1 MNYKN
6 YLEWVFIT
14 LLLVLLPGCT
24 AKKKTD
30 LQTLALQGKVKQMIE
45 LQYFAVEKFGKVE
58 KGDPYRQDGWDV
70 VMDFNERGCYS
81 KITYIDSY
89 GQNVGYTDY
98 LYNEQNEL
106 YSEHN
111 YDAEGGFSD
120 KRNYSYDEKKRA
132 YEILL
137 INSSDGL
144 NGSVLLDYDDKE
156 NTVTESTYN
165 ARGKLLNKE
174 VRKMDK
180 NGLPIETKIYNGEKN
195 LVNYRKET
203 FDKNGLRT
211 ELTVLSPDEDVLM
224 KIFFKYDDKDNLISQ
239 EGIDE
244 NGKAFLPTRFEYE
257 FDKQGNWTKRVEY
270 INNKPTFVL
279 ERQFEYYE

>member
-1 MNYKN
+1 MNYGR
-6 YLEWVFIT
+6 YFGIIFSI
-14 LLLVLLPGCT
+14 LLLISLSGCA

-30 LQTLALQGKVKQMIE
+30 LQNLALHGKVKQMIE
-45 LQYFAVEKFGKVE
+45 MQYFAVEKFGKVE
-58 KGDPYRQDGWDV
+58 KGDSYRQDGWDV
-70 VMDFNERGCYS
+70 IMNFNERGCYS
-81 KITYIDSY
+81 KITYVDSY
-89 GQNVGYTDY
+89 GTDVGYTDY
-98 LYNEQNEL
+98 LYNDKNEL
-106 YSEHN
+106 FSEQN

-120 KRNYSYDEKKRA
+120 KRNYSYDEKKRV

-137 INSSDGL
+137 INSGDGL
-144 NGSVLLDYDDKE
+144 NGSVLVDYDDKE
-156 NTVTESTYN
+156 NLVTESTYN

-174 VRKMDK
+174 IRKMDK
-180 NGLPIETKIYNGEKN
+180 KGLPIETKIYNGENN

-211 ELTVLSPDEDVLM
+211 ELTVLSPDEEVLM
-224 KIFFKYDDKDNLISQ
+224 KIFFEYDNKENLVSQ

-244 NGKAFLPTRFEYE
+244 NGKAFRPMRFEYE

-270 INNKPTFVL
+270 IDNKPTFLL